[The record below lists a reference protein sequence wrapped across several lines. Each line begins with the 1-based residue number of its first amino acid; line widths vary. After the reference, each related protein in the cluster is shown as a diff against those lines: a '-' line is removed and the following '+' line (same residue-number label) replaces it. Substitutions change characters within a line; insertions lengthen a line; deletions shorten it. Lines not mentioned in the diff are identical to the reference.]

1 MFFHYVKNNDTIYKL
16 SKQYNIPV
24 NQIIKDNNLKEPYL
38 LLIGECLIIKRE
50 PFVYV
55 VKKGDT
61 LSNINRWMFDN

>member
-38 LLIGECLIIKRE
+38 L
-50 PFVYV
+50 
-55 VKKGDT
+55 
-61 LSNINRWMFDN
+61 